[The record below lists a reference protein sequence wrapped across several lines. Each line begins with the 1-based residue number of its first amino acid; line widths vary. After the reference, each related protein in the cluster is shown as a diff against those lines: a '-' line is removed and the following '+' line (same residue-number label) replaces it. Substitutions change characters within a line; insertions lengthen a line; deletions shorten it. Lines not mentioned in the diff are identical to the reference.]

1 MPSIS
6 FDGLF
11 NELSVL
17 NSYLSDITLTEW
29 AKQKISTEQRWLTM
43 FQDLKNDEITVHNL
57 KMFVECVL
65 SLPGTNTSVERAFS
79 LTEPCF
85 YAVELNTTSALA
97 NYATEAGIGKVE
109 LEEVNPHLR
118 GGRVENHLG
127 KTTPSSPDRDSNLDL
142 PVLSSRAQHDMRVSQ
157 LRHRG
162 GSLEEKQQVIM
173 KNETQSAPYC
183 FDDDHDL
190 RGSIG
195 NYRRHQ
201 TSQQSCQQNR
211 AEFNQSRTQTRDEE
225 YGAIRATRSNLVTSN
240 WDSNPDIPV
249 IDILASSEGDAFDLA
264 ATEMDNVSGGASVRS
279 HDWVKMSEA
288 PPTLINTRLGDRVE
302 LDCEAIGS
310 PAPTIHWIRGTAP
323 LSQVHTILGQRNCT
337 FLTGT
342 HYTGSEELHL
352 SNRYT
357 LHWIRGTAPL
367 SQVHTTLGK
376 RNCTSPTGTHNIV
389 SEELHLSHRYTLHWI
404 RGTAPLSQ
412 VHTILDQ
419 RNCTS
424 LTGTHYTGSEE
435 LLLSHRYTLYWVRGT
450 APLTQVH
457 TTLDQRNCT
466 YLTGT
471 HYTGSEELH
480 LSHRYTLQWVH
491 TTLDQ
496 RNCISLTG
504 THYTGSEELHL
515 SHTYHTTLDQR
526 NCTSL
531 TGTHYTG
538 SEELHLSYRYTLHWI
553 RGTAPLSEV
562 HTTLDQR
569 NCTSFTGTHY
579 TGSEELHLSHRYTLH
594 WIRGT
599 APLSQVH
606 TITGSEELHL
616 SYRYT
621 LYCIRGT
628 APLSQEHTILAQ
640 RNCAFLTG
648 THYTGSEELH
658 LSNRYTLYWIRET
671 APLLQV
677 HTILDQRNCTSLTGT
692 HYTGSEE
699 LHLSHRYTLHWIRG
713 TAPLS
718 QVHTTL
724 DQRNCTSLTDTH
736 YSGLGELHLSNR
748 YTLHWIRGTAPLS
761 QIHTTLDQRNCTS
774 LTDTHY
780 TRSEE
785 LHLSNRYTLQW
796 DDFENNRL
804 VNDISTPSG
813 GMAKVRSR
821 LVVDCVM
828 PVHEGVYS
836 CVATAAAQSILAPP
850 TMLLVQDNNINNLTA
865 LLAACPSTNS
875 IHATSPARIS
885 TWSPLYMDVMGND
898 VTLPCRAV
906 GNPRPAIYWLDGDNE
921 LIAENEPRYKVL
933 PDGDLF
939 IYKLQ
944 WSDMGG
950 YTCIASNTRSR
961 DMTTTFLYPVLVKS
975 SSYSYP
981 FPAQVKFSSYSF
993 PFPTQVKSSSYSYP
1007 SPAQV
1012 KFSSYSF
1019 PSPAQVKSSYSYPSP
1034 AQVKSS
1040 YSYPSPA
1047 QVKSSYSY
1055 SSPAQVKFS
1064 SYSFPSPAQVKSS
1077 YLFPSPA
1084 QVKSSCSYPSP
1095 AQVKS
1100 SYSYPSPAQV
1110 KAHLLKCSI
1119 EWMELLKSQHSPS
1132 LIRAEDV
1139 VQQLDSRW
1147 CVWGLPS
1154 PL

>member
-1 MPSIS
+1 MGAGKVI
-6 FDGLF
+6 DNKVVDTRGQ
-11 NELSVL
+11 
-17 NSYLSDITLTEW
+17 SDITLTEW

-65 SLPGTNTSVERAFS
+65 SLPGTNASVERAFS

-142 PVLSSRAQHDMRVSQ
+142 PVLSSRAQHDMRMKLNQ
-157 LRHRG
+157 RHIALTMTTICVVLSGTTDATKLPSSRANRI
-162 GSLEEKQQVIM
+162 EQ
-173 KNETQSAPYC
+173 N
-183 FDDDHDL
+183 
-190 RGSIG
+190 SI
-195 NYRRHQ
+195 NPEHK
-201 TSQQSCQQNR
+201 
-211 AEFNQSRTQTRDEE
+211 
-225 YGAIRATRSNLVTSN
+225 LVTSN

-323 LSQVHTILGQRNCT
+323 LSQVHTTLDQRNCT
-337 FLTGT
+337 SLTDT
-342 HYTGSEELHL
+342 HYSGLGELHL

-367 SQVHTTLGK
+367 LQVHTT
-376 RNCTSPTGTHNIV
+376 
-389 SEELHLSHRYTLHWI
+389 
-404 RGTAPLSQ
+404 
-412 VHTILDQ
+412 
-419 RNCTS
+419 
-424 LTGTHYTGSEE
+424 
-435 LLLSHRYTLYWVRGT
+435 
-450 APLTQVH
+450 
-457 TTLDQRNCT
+457 
-466 YLTGT
+466 
-471 HYTGSEELH
+471 
-480 LSHRYTLQWVH
+480 
-491 TTLDQ
+491 
-496 RNCISLTG
+496 
-504 THYTGSEELHL
+504 
-515 SHTYHTTLDQR
+515 
-526 NCTSL
+526 
-531 TGTHYTG
+531 
-538 SEELHLSYRYTLHWI
+538 
-553 RGTAPLSEV
+553 
-562 HTTLDQR
+562 
-569 NCTSFTGTHY
+569 
-579 TGSEELHLSHRYTLH
+579 
-594 WIRGT
+594 
-599 APLSQVH
+599 
-606 TITGSEELHL
+606 
-616 SYRYT
+616 
-621 LYCIRGT
+621 
-628 APLSQEHTILAQ
+628 
-640 RNCAFLTG
+640 
-648 THYTGSEELH
+648 
-658 LSNRYTLYWIRET
+658 
-671 APLLQV
+671 
-677 HTILDQRNCTSLTGT
+677 LDQRNCTSLTGT

-718 QVHTTL
+718 HVPHYTVSEELHLSNRYTLHWIRGTAPLLQVHTTL
-724 DQRNCTSLTDTH
+724 DQRNCTSLTGTHYTGSEELHLSHRYTTILDQRNCTSLTGTPYTGSEELHLSHRYTLQWVRRTAPFSQVHTTLDQGNCTSVTGTHYTGSEELHLSHRYTLHWIRGTAPLSQVHTILDQSNCTFLTDTH
-736 YSGLGELHLSNR
+736 YSGLGELPLSNR

-780 TRSEE
+780 TGSEE

-850 TMLLVQDNNINNLTA
+850 TMLLVQERKNQELIELDHKILDMKLDARSEDLDKETMMADEYLQKFFEIQLGFHNNINNLTA

-961 DMTTTFLYPVLVKS
+961 DMTTTFLYPVLCIDVHSTTLIPQDNYSAVLCPALPNSIFIPRCLEDLLSHGLTFSSYSCPFPAQVKFSSYSFPTPAQVKS

-1012 KFSSYSF
+1012 KTSYSYPSPAQVKFSSYSF

-1034 AQVKSS
+1034 AQVKTS
-1040 YSYPSPA
+1040 YLYP
-1047 QVKSSYSY
+1047 
-1055 SSPAQVKFS
+1055 SPAQVKFS
-1064 SYSFPSPAQVKSS
+1064 SYSFLVS
-1077 YLFPSPA
+1077 FPRTGEVILLVSFPRTGE
-1084 QVKSSCSYPSP
+1084 VILLVSFPCTSEILILLVSFPRSGEVILLVSFP
-1095 AQVKS
+1095 RSGEVILLVS
-1100 SYSYPSPAQV
+1100 FPRTGEVILLVSFPRTGEV
-1110 KAHLLKCSI
+1110 LILLKFFPCTSI
-1119 EWMELLKSQHSPS
+1119 SFKPQPYL
-1132 LIRAEDV
+1132 
-1139 VQQLDSRW
+1139 SRFMM
-1147 CVWGLPS
+1147 GIISEGDKKL
-1154 PL
+1154 